1 MAESTPNQTTN
12 STNPAGG
19 NPPAPPL
26 LSVKYLADKLE
37 EAELLLGYAAE
48 VGIKVDGGFRDAVLK
63 ARMASAAGGITEPT
77 AASLLA
83 ALTTLA
89 VNVRPVTVQSL
100 RAWKGQ
106 DEVGGGGRTRKLLL
120 TYTSIAFFVGFI
132 IVVFSLLTFVSKSL
146 SDKITADI
154 ETANGL
160 AAKLRAEL
168 GPAAPPTNQPPT
180 GPALPPDNPLGG

>member
-1 MAESTPNQTTN
+1 MEESIPHQTTN

-19 NPPAPPL
+19 NPPAPQL

-37 EAELLLGYAAE
+37 EAELVLGYAAE
-48 VGIKVDGGFRDAVLK
+48 VGIKVDAGVGDDVLK
-63 ARMASAAGGITEPT
+63 ARMASNAGGIPEPT

-106 DEVGGGGRTRKLLL
+106 DEVGGGGRARKL
-120 TYTSIAFFVGFI
+120 
-132 IVVFSLLTFVSKSL
+132 
-146 SDKITADI
+146 
-154 ETANGL
+154 
-160 AAKLRAEL
+160 
-168 GPAAPPTNQPPT
+168 
-180 GPALPPDNPLGG
+180 